1 MVVVG
6 GGGVR
11 EKRGGKHEERK
22 YCFYFF
28 KGVVQNNIW
37 VSVMGVC
44 DKCYFVDVG
53 MELRGNEVWIN

>member
-6 GGGVR
+6 GGGTR
-11 EKRGGKHEERK
+11 ENGGETRRK
-22 YCFYFF
+22 KILFLFF

-37 VSVMGVC
+37 VSLMGVC